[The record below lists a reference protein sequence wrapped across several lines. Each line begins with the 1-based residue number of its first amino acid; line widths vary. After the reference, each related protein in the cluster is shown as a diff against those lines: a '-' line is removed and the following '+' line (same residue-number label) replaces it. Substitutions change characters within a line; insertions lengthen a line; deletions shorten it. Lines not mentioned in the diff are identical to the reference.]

1 MYVHINQ
8 LRQFKQIIL
17 KIVGKSLKWFIIGQ
31 PQFSQIVDSLQRWCR
46 RIRGG
51 ADCLEVA
58 ELFRDG
64 AEWLRGGADGLEVLQ
79 TIKRRCRWFRGGA
92 DLKTF

>member
-1 MYVHINQ
+1 M
-8 LRQFKQIIL
+8 
-17 KIVGKSLKWFIIGQ
+17 
-31 PQFSQIVDSLQRWCR
+31 
-46 RIRGG
+46 
-51 ADCLEVA
+51 A